1 MKCPYCGAETKDSK
15 CPKCYAALKKETKA
29 KEPKKEKKDGD

>member
-1 MKCPYCGAETKDSK
+1 MKCPYCGTEAKGDK
-15 CPKCYAALKKETKA
+15 CPKCLAAIKKPKV